1 MKAEFNHTVS
11 EVRYYLVTGEGK
23 NKDGEWIKKTIP
35 VEVRRGI
42 IGNLYHLVCQIE
54 NEYVFSNVR
63 ATDIKQVSYI
73 EMVEFLL
80 KTNQKPYIIENN
92 MEDYMKEIEPTLPFK
107 KLISTDKMTPP
118 VDVLLLLLS
127 HSGEVY
133 KGYFDGERYRTY
145 RPSDNHKDDYASI
158 LLATDVKAFMLFPV
172 VYE

>member
-23 NKDGEWIKKTIP
+23 NKEGEWIKKTIP
-35 VEVRRGI
+35 VEVRMARLD
-42 IGNLYHLVCQIE
+42 LYHFVCKFE
-54 NEYVFSNVR
+54 NEYALSHVR

-80 KTNQKPYIIENN
+80 ETNQTPYIIEYKDN
-92 MEDYMKEIEPTLPFK
+92 YMKEIEPTLPFK

-133 KGYFDGERYRTY
+133 KGYFDGEKYRTY
-145 RPSDNHKDDYASI
+145 CPSENHKDDYASI